1 MVCLN
6 KGRMGENV
14 DFCRTWTCDFQ
25 LSTLMLY
32 LLSQEDHPASTATSS
47 ALRTLLSTFYISYRG
62 EDRWSQIYRIWFA
75 LFPIPRPCG
84 KPFNTKHGHV
94 QVPRLKLN
102 QWYEVH
108 TTVLAVFLTSG
119 ALSKRRFTELVI
131 LPYQV
136 VLSIDY
142 KETCRYQISLGSKS
156 ARIYFNAIISWKHM
170 QKDSYP
176 WFLFS

>member
-1 MVCLN
+1 M
-6 KGRMGENV
+6 RENV
-14 DFCRTWTCDFQ
+14 NFCRTQTCDIQ

-32 LLSQEDHPASTATSS
+32 LLSQEDHPTSTATSS

-62 EDRWSQIYRIWFA
+62 EDRWSKMYRICIA

-84 KPFNTKHGHV
+84 KPVNTKHGHV
-94 QVPRLKLN
+94 QVPRLKCN
-102 QWYEVH
+102 PWYESH

-119 ALSKRRFTELVI
+119 GLSKRRFTELVI

-136 VLSIDY
+136 VLSIGY

-156 ARIYFNAIISWKHM
+156 A
-170 QKDSYP
+170 
-176 WFLFS
+176 